1 MDELRVRPM
10 SASEF
15 EVLRARLISEYAAE
29 HVRAGNWNEEE
40 AEARAAAQTDELLPE
55 GVKTPGVLWLV
66 AETKAGES
74 IGHVWVGPQPRPGAK
89 GAWIYAIEIDPGQR
103 GKGYGRALL
112 DAAEKEAARHG
123 FTAIG
128 LNVFG
133 PNTVARN
140 LYESAGYEVSSL
152 QMHKELPPAD

>member
-1 MDELRVRPM
+1 M
-10 SASEF
+10 SSKPS
-15 EVLRARLISEYAAE
+15 ARLVSEYAAE
-29 HVRAGNWNEEE
+29 HVHAGNWNEEE
-40 AEARAAAQTDELLPE
+40 AEARAAVQTDELLPE
-55 GVKTPGVLWLV
+55 GIRTPGVLWLV
-66 AETKAGES
+66 AETAQGEP
-74 IGHVWVGPQPRPGAK
+74 IGHVWVGPQPRPGAE
-89 GAWIYAIEIDPGQR
+89 GAWIYSIEIDPAQR

-123 FTAIG
+123 FAAIG

-152 QMHKELPPAD
+152 QMRKELRPPD